1 MGEGLADGICIDNG
15 SIVRRTNGESV
26 RLVPL
31 TSVRLLGRHLLTDVM
46 AAAAVAHL
54 AGASPAAMTAAV
66 EVFLRPRAC
75 ARAGDP
81 NRDVQFVNDSK
92 ATNIEAAR
100 RAIETFGEGLVVIL
114 GGKFKGAISPIRRRA
129 DRAAGDGGVDRRVTA
144 ADRRRAGNEGQS
156 AGGRRHAERGPAGV
170 ALAAPADG
178 AAGAGVRELR
188 HVPRLRGTR
197 TGVQAGGAEARGG
210 MERHA

>member
-1 MGEGLADGICIDNG
+1 MIEASSFQLEAIETFHPWVAVLLNFSPDHLDRHATVEEYAVAKGRIFENQIESDWVVLNADDPASLEIARNVRAQRLLVSMGEGLADGICIDNG

-54 AGASPAAMTAAV
+54 AGEPRGDDRGGRSV
-66 EVFLRPRAC
+66 LRPRAC

-114 GGKFKGAISPIRRRA
+114 GGKFKGAISPISQ
-129 DRAAGDGGVDRRVTA
+129 TC
-144 ADRRRAGNEGQS
+144 
-156 AGGRRHAERGPAGV
+156 
-170 ALAAPADG
+170 
-178 AAGAGVRELR
+178 
-188 HVPRLRGTR
+188 
-197 TGVQAGGAEARGG
+197 
-210 MERHA
+210 